1 MENFVITTE
10 NAADLP
16 ESFIKENEI
25 GVLSLYY
32 TIDGVTYGP
41 EHETEMPAKTFYQQM
56 RNGALPKT
64 QQVNPDQAIRRFRE
78 ILQQGK
84 DILHISLTSAVSGSY
99 NSACMAAEEL
109 REEFPERT
117 ITVIDTLVGTLAQ
130 GMIVDKSVQMKKAGI
145 SLQEIASWIKENIP
159 HFCLYATVDDLK
171 HLYRGGRVSKTT
183 AFLGTAIG
191 IKPILKLNEEGNLV
205 PIAKVRGRKQSI
217 QTLVKYMEEHV
228 GSFLRENDTI
238 YISHGDCEEDAKY
251 LAELVKEK
259 FGIMKSMI
267 NHIGPVIGSHAGPGA
282 LALSFMGENK

>member
-1 MENFVITTE
+1 M
-10 NAADLP
+10 D
-16 ESFIKENEI
+16 S
-25 GVLSLYY
+25 
-32 TIDGVTYGP
+32 
-41 EHETEMPAKTFYQQM
+41 M
-56 RNGALPKT
+56 PKT

-130 GMIVDKSVQMKKAGI
+130 GMIVDKSVQMKKAGK
-145 SLQEIASWIKENIP
+145 SLQEITSWIKENIP

-228 GSFLRENDTI
+228 GSFLKENDTI

-251 LAELVKEK
+251 LSELVKEK

>member
-1 MENFVITTE
+1 
-10 NAADLP
+10 
-16 ESFIKENEI
+16 
-25 GVLSLYY
+25 
-32 TIDGVTYGP
+32 
-41 EHETEMPAKTFYQQM
+41 M
-56 RNGALPKT
+56 RNGSMPKT

-130 GMIVDKSVQMKKAGI
+130 GMIVDKSVQMKKAGK
-145 SLQEIASWIKENIP
+145 SLQEITSWIKENIP

-228 GSFLRENDTI
+228 GSFLKENDTI